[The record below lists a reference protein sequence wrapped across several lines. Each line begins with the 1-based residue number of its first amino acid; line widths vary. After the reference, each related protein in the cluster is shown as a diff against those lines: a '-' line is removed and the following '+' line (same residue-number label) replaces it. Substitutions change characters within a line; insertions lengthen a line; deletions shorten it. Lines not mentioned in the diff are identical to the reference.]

1 MPSQSL
7 SRTGERRGCLQEAND
22 RSPCREQLQLFT
34 TRLKF
39 IVYLLLALG
48 FSCAEAGSYETF
60 FRAVVG
66 DDPRTIEALVA
77 RGFDPNSVDPSGQP
91 GLIRALQA
99 ESYAAALAL
108 ARLPSTRVDIRNPA
122 GETPLMLAALKG
134 EMDVLRVLLA
144 RGAAVNG
151 PGWTP
156 LHYAAS
162 GNSLTTVQE
171 LLARGAEVDA
181 RAPKHQRT
189 PLMMAAMHA
198 GEDVIDALLKAGADP
213 GARDQYGETAA
224 DLAARGGRDWLAER
238 LSRRAAARKASDGV
252 RAPSPKP

>member
-1 MPSQSL
+1 MK
-7 SRTGERRGCLQEAND
+7 N
-22 RSPCREQLQLFT
+22 
-34 TRLKF
+34 LKF
-39 IVYLLLALG
+39 IAYLVLVFG
-48 FSCAEAGSYETF
+48 FSWTHAGSYDGF
-60 FRAVVG
+60 FRAVIS
-66 DDPRTIEALVA
+66 DDPGTIQALVA
-77 RGFDPNSVDPSGQP
+77 RGFDPNSVDPNGQP

-99 ESYAAALAL
+99 ESYLAALAL

-162 GNSLTTVQE
+162 GDSLPAVQE
-171 LLARGAEVDA
+171 LLAHGAEIDA
-181 RAPKHQRT
+181 RAPNHQRT

-198 GEDVIDALLKAGADP
+198 GEDVINALLKAGADP

-224 DLAARGGRDWLAER
+224 DLAARIGRDWLAER
-238 LSRRAAARKASDGV
+238 LSRRTAARKASDGV